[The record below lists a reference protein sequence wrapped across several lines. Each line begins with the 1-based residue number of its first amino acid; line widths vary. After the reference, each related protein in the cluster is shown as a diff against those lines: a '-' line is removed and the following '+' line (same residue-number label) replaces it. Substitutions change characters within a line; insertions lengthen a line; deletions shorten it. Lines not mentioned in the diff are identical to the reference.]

1 MRKYLAELLLRASK
15 KLNPETVRRDELL
28 SDGFIEIE
36 PLNFEPAKVIPI
48 KSQIQKNYEKELREN
63 NGIDFDQYFQKYQ

>member
-15 KLNPETVRRDELL
+15 KLNPETVKRDELL
-28 SDGFIEIE
+28 SIFNEEE
-36 PLNFEPAKVIPI
+36 PLNLEPAKVIPL
-48 KSQIQKNYEKELREN
+48 KSQIQKNYEKELQEN